1 MGRRAIGPFT
11 VRQLLLALGSVAV
24 AAVVLSLATRPLG
37 GTEASQIRDPRATAF
52 LIGSPTTGLQPGSVA
67 PELAASRADGTTF
80 QLADLDGQIGRA
92 HV

>member
-37 GTEASQIRDPRATAF
+37 GTEASQIRDPHR
-52 LIGSPTTGLQPGSVA
+52 IWPGQIFVA
-67 PELAASRADGTTF
+67 PHAN
-80 QLADLDGQIGRA
+80 
-92 HV
+92 